1 MFLLKVYLYDI
12 RIFMYMYYL
21 LKIFENFFFIALM
34 IGDFY
39 NAILISKYTL
49 LNKSKLSR
57 TISIS
62 LV

>member
-21 LKIFENFFFIALM
+21 LKIIENFFFIALM